1 VEERIAINEVLNARR
16 LSEGKN
22 INITGFVLIENL
34 FNYFF
39 SAKIYDLIFRWS
51 PNKNESFQV

>member
-39 SAKIYDLIFRWS
+39 FAKNL
-51 PNKNESFQV
+51 